1 MSRGYS
7 DNSLK
12 QSCTGRALD
21 LEKEAVGLNK
31 NEGNLKAS
39 TNNTWKHGQVA

>member
-7 DNSLK
+7 DSSLK

-31 NEGNLKAS
+31 NEGSLKAS

>member
-7 DNSLK
+7 GDSLK
-12 QSCTGRALD
+12 QSCIGHALD

-31 NEGNLKAS
+31 NEGSLKAS
-39 TNNTWKHGQVA
+39 TNNTWKHEQVA